1 MSVKS
6 KICEI
11 LLYPESSELAC
22 DFKKLEELCKL
33 QSIEYCFILHD
44 KCKKEGTNELKKS
57 HVHVYLKFANQR
69 HFTEISK
76 VFGCSENAVSK
87 SHGSYDDCIL
97 YATHK
102 NAPEK
107 YQYNDDEVVANFD
120 YTSRCEKI
128 LANKTKKQK
137 KAYILQ
143 KIADGEYTER
153 NIVEKITL
161 HDYVENERYIKSAFD
176 FKRQELSKNCSR
188 EIQVIYIQGSSGVGK
203 TTFAKELCIN
213 SGYDDVYVSSSGS
226 DFLSDYKSERAI
238 ILDDLR
244 SDTMTLS
251 EFLKMTDK
259 HTQSAV
265 KSRYHNKILSAE
277 LIIVTSIKQMIDF
290 YSDFQHTRLEEPKQ
304 IFRRC
309 STYIEMTEKFIKYSF
324 YNDEMQSY
332 EIGGIY
338 ENHIFKKYVS
348 GKEKNV
354 ASKMKDFSSRFKVSV
369 ITCENEKLNEKNK

>member
-6 KICEI
+6 KICEVV
-11 LLYPESSELAC
+11 LYPESSALARNFKEL
-22 DFKKLEELCKL
+22 KELCKL
-33 QSIEYCFILHD
+33 QSVEYCFILHD
-44 KCKKEGTNELKKS
+44 KCKKEGTNELKKP
-57 HVHVYLKFANQR
+57 HVHIYLKFANQR
-69 HFTEISK
+69 HFSEIAK
-76 VFGCSENAVSK
+76 IFACSESAVSK
-87 SHGSYDDCIL
+87 SHGSYDDCVL

-107 YQYNDDEVVANFD
+107 YQYSDSEVIANFD
-120 YTSRCEKI
+120 YTLRCEKI
-128 LANKTKKQK
+128 LSKKVKKQK
-137 KAYILQ
+137 KDYILQ
-143 KIADGEYTER
+143 KISDGEYTER
-153 NIVEKITL
+153 NITSKITL
-161 HDYVENERYIKSAFD
+161 QEYVENERYIKSAFE

-188 EIQVIYIQGSSGVGK
+188 ELQVIYIQGSSGVGK
-203 TTFAKELCIN
+203 TTLAKELCKN
-213 SGYDDVYVSSSGS
+213 AGYDNIYISSSGS
-226 DFLSDYKSERAI
+226 DFLSDYKLERAI

-265 KSRYHNKILSAE
+265 KSRYHNKILCVE
-277 LIIVTSIKQMIDF
+277 LIVVTSIKQLIDF
-290 YSDFQHTRLEEPKQ
+290 YNEFQHTRLEEPKQ

-324 YNDEMQSY
+324 YNDEIQSY

-348 GKEKNV
+348 GKEKSV
-354 ASKMKDFSSRFKVSV
+354 VDKMKSFSDRFKVSV
-369 ITCENEKLNEKNK
+369 ITCENEKLN

>member
-1 MSVKS
+1 MSAKS
-6 KICEI
+6 MICEVV
-11 LLYPESSELAC
+11 LYPESSELARN
-22 DFKKLEELCKL
+22 FKDLEELCKL

-44 KCKKEGTNELKKS
+44 KCKKENSNEFKKP
-57 HVHVYLKFANQR
+57 HVHIYLKFANQR
-69 HFTEISK
+69 HFSEIAK
-76 VFGCSENAVSK
+76 IFGCSESAVSK
-87 SHGSYDDCIL
+87 SHGSFDDCVL

-107 YQYNDDEVVANFD
+107 YQYNDSEVIASFN

-128 LANKTKKQK
+128 LSEKVKKQK
-137 KAYILQ
+137 KDYILQ

-153 NIVEKITL
+153 NLFEKITL
-161 HDYVENERYIKSAFD
+161 QEYVKNERYIKSAFD

-188 EIQVIYIQGSSGVGK
+188 ELQVIYIQGSSGVGK
-203 TTFAKELCIN
+203 TTFSKELCKN
-213 SGYDDVYVSSSGS
+213 SGYDDIYISSSGS
-226 DFLSDYKSERAI
+226 DFLSDYKLERAI

-265 KSRYHNKILSAE
+265 KSRYHNKILCAE
-277 LIIVTSIKQMIDF
+277 LVIVTSVKQLIDF
-290 YSDFQHTRLEEPKQ
+290 YNEFQHTRLEEPKQ

-309 STYIEMTEKFIKYSF
+309 STCIEMTEKFIKYSF
-324 YNDEMQSY
+324 YNDEIQSY

-338 ENHIFKKYVS
+338 ENHISKKYVADKKKS
-348 GKEKNV
+348 V
-354 ASKMKDFSSRFKVSV
+354 VDKMKAFSERFKVSV
-369 ITCENEKLNEKNK
+369 ITSENEKIIK